1 MTMAANG
8 VPIRILDREFVIA
21 CSDEERD
28 DVMASARY
36 VNGKI
41 DEIKRSAKV
50 IGTDRLVVL
59 AALNI
64 ANDLLHTQAE
74 CDRYENSFHKLSS
87 IQRKIEATLEAAD

>member
-1 MTMAANG
+1 MATQGG
-8 VPIRILDREFVIA
+8 VPVRILDREFVIA
-21 CSDEERD
+21 CSDDERD

-41 DEIKRSAKV
+41 EEIKRNAKV

-64 ANDLLHTQAE
+64 ANDLLQAQAE

-87 IQRKIEATLEAAD
+87 IQRKIEASLQGSE

>member
-1 MTMAANG
+1 MAGNG
-8 VPIRILDREFVIA
+8 VPVRILDREFVIA
-21 CSDEERD
+21 CSDDERD

-41 DEIKRSAKV
+41 DEIKRHAKV

-64 ANDLLHTQAE
+64 ANDLLQTQAE
-74 CDRYENSFHKLSS
+74 RDRYESSLHKLSS
-87 IQRKIEATLEAAD
+87 IQRKIEATLEASD

>member
-1 MTMAANG
+1 MAANG

-21 CSDEERD
+21 CSDEERE

-41 DEIKRSAKV
+41 DEIKRNAKV

-64 ANDLLHTQAE
+64 ANDLLQTQAE
-74 CDRYENSFHKLSS
+74 CDRYETSFHKLSS